1 MVTKHKVFN
10 LKAYAKIN
18 LFLHVLKKRK
28 NGFHNLESLIC
39 FLNLY
44 DEIKIIKNNKFSI
57 EITGPFKSL
66 LNNKENIIKKTV
78 FGLSNLIGIKPNFKI
93 FLNKQIPVSA
103 GLGGGSADSA
113 AIIRG
118 INRNK
123 LKKQELYEFAK
134 TIGSDVPVCL
144 YNKHAFFKGY
154 GEILSKAPKLP
165 KFSTILI
172 NPMIELSTKKVFL
185 EYEKN
190 FLFKKKTIKKNLNN
204 KNFYSWILKTSN
216 DLSMPAKKIV
226 IEIKEI
232 LSFLDKSKN
241 CLLSRMTGSGPTVFG
256 LFKNSV
262 DARNINKIIK
272 IKHPNWW
279 SITTSLKS

>member
-1 MVTKHKVFN
+1 
-10 LKAYAKIN
+10 
-18 LFLHVLKKRK
+18 
-28 NGFHNLESLIC
+28 
-39 FLNLY
+39 
-44 DEIKIIKNNKFSI
+44 
-57 EITGPFKSL
+57 
-66 LNNKENIIKKTV
+66 
-78 FGLSNLIGIKPNFKI
+78 
-93 FLNKQIPVSA
+93 
-103 GLGGGSADSA
+103 
-113 AIIRG
+113 
-118 INRNK
+118 
-123 LKKQELYEFAK
+123 
-134 TIGSDVPVCL
+134 
-144 YNKHAFFKGY
+144 
-154 GEILSKAPKLP
+154 
-165 KFSTILI
+165 
-172 NPMIELSTKKVFL
+172 MIELSTEKVFL

>member
-18 LFLHVLKKRK
+18 LFLHVLKKK

-44 DEIKIIKNNKFSI
+44 DEIKIIKDNKFSI

-123 LKKQELYEFAK
+123 LKKQEL
-134 TIGSDVPVCL
+134 
-144 YNKHAFFKGY
+144 
-154 GEILSKAPKLP
+154 
-165 KFSTILI
+165 
-172 NPMIELSTKKVFL
+172 
-185 EYEKN
+185 KN
-190 FLFKKKTIKKNLNN
+190 FNSKETFSKKELITEWEKTN
-204 KNFYSWILKTSN
+204 T
-216 DLSMPAKKIV
+216 
-226 IEIKEI
+226 
-232 LSFLDKSKN
+232 LD
-241 CLLSRMTGSGPTVFG
+241 C
-256 LFKNSV
+256 
-262 DARNINKIIK
+262 
-272 IKHPNWW
+272 
-279 SITTSLKS
+279 

>member
-44 DEIKIIKNNKFSI
+44 DEIKIIKDNKFSI

-165 KFSTILI
+165 KFSIILI

-190 FLFKKKTIKKNLNN
+190 FLL
-204 KNFYSWILKTSN
+204 
-216 DLSMPAKKIV
+216 
-226 IEIKEI
+226 
-232 LSFLDKSKN
+232 
-241 CLLSRMTGSGPTVFG
+241 
-256 LFKNSV
+256 
-262 DARNINKIIK
+262 IK
-272 IKHPNWW
+272 IAIVFFSFHYQL
-279 SITTSLKS
+279 SL